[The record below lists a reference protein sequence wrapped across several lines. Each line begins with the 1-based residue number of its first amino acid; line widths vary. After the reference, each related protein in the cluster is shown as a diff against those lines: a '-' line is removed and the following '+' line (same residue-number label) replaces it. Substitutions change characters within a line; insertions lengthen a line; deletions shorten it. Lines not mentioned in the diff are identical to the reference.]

1 MPFKNILNKM
11 YAKDTSKKVKSAIQ
25 SRMREGTYIVLKI
38 AEKIDKDKVDG
49 RRDKTQRLNLD
60 REKLKDLDKAFEK
73 LYEDSLNENITE
85 RNFNLMNDKLSKKQN
100 QLLDEIN
107 LLEE

>member
-1 MPFKNILNKM
+1 M